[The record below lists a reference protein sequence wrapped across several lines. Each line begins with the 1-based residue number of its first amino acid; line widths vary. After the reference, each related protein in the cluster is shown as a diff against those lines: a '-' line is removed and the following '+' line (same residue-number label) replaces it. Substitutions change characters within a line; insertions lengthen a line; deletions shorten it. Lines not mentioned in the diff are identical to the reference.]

1 MKALRETLKETWHF
15 YKKTL
20 ILIAH
25 GSKAYYGWCF
35 LLLAIIIIGFIFY
48 LKQHDVGL
56 IATNMNDQVSW
67 GLYIA
72 NFTYLVGAAAAAV
85 LLVIPSYVYH
95 FKPIKEIVVLGELFA
110 ASSIVMA
117 ILFVMVDL
125 GRLDRVW
132 HMIPFIGSINFPQS
146 LLAWDVLALNGYL
159 FLNLLIPVYLLIKFY
174 YRKEPN
180 WKFILPFILLSI
192 PMAVAIHTVTAFLYN
207 GLPARPFWNASILA
221 PRFLASAFCS
231 GPAIIIIIFQIIRK
245 VSVYNIQIEDEA
257 LFKISELIAY
267 AMFLNLFLL
276 SAELYKEY
284 YSQTV
289 HIASFK
295 YLFEGLHGHNQLVPW
310 IWAAMAMNVIAFFLF
325 LVPHTRKRLST
336 LNLGCILI
344 IIGVWIEKGPGFV
357 IPGFVP
363 DPLGEIY
370 VYVPNL
376 LELMVSFGIW
386 ATGLLIFTLLMK
398 VAIPIETGKFC
409 YSKYEKEKT
418 ALSFPFNGTSLP
430 PDGFLITC
438 RTDTTK
444 MVV

>member
-1 MKALRETLKETWHF
+1 MEKLQGILNETWHF
-15 YKKTL
+15 YKRTL
-20 ILIAH
+20 TLVVTGSKLYYAWCFSLIAIIVA
-25 GSKAYYGWCF
+25 GF
-35 LLLAIIIIGFIFY
+35 LFY
-48 LKQHDVGL
+48 LKQHEVGL

-110 ASSIVMA
+110 TSSIVMA

-125 GRLDRVW
+125 GRLDRFW
-132 HMIPFIGSINFPQS
+132 HMIPFIGSMNFPAS

-180 WKFILPFILLSI
+180 WKFILPFILASI

-336 LNLGCILI
+336 LNLGCLLI
-344 IIGVWIEKGPGFV
+344 IVGVWIEKGPGFV

-386 ATGLLIFTLLMK
+386 AVGLLVFTLLMK
-398 VAIPIETGKFC
+398 VALPIVSEKFSH
-409 YSKYEKEKT
+409 SKYEKEKT
-418 ALSFPFNGTSLP
+418 AL
-430 PDGFLITC
+430 
-438 RTDTTK
+438 
-444 MVV
+444 

>member
-1 MKALRETLKETWHF
+1 MEGLLDTLKETWHF
-15 YKKTL
+15 YKKTA
-20 ILIAH
+20 ILAVK
-25 GSKAYYGWCF
+25 GSKTYYAWC
-35 LLLAIIIIGFIFY
+35 LLLMAFIGTGVFFY
-48 LKQHDVGL
+48 LRQHEAGL
-56 IATNMNDQVSW
+56 IATNMTDQVSW

-85 LLVIPSYVYH
+85 LLVIPAYIYQ

-125 GRLDRVW
+125 GRLDRFW
-132 HMIPFIGSINFPQS
+132 HMIPLIGSMNFPQS

-159 FLNLLIPVYLLIKFY
+159 FLNLFIPIYLLVKFY

-180 WKFILPFILLSI
+180 WHFILPFILLSI

-231 GPAIIIIIFQIIRK
+231 GPAIIILIFQIIRR
-245 VSVYNIQIEDEA
+245 VSSIKLEDDA

-284 YSQTV
+284 YSHTV
-289 HIASFK
+289 HMESFR
-295 YLFEGLHGHNQLVPW
+295 YLFQGLHGHNQLVPW
-310 IWAAMAMNVIAFFLF
+310 IWAAMTMNVIAFLIFLI
-325 LVPHTRKRLST
+325 PYTRKRLAT
-336 LNLGCILI
+336 LNLGCLLVIV
-344 IIGVWIEKGPGFV
+344 GVWIEKGPGFV

-363 DPLGEIY
+363 DPLGEIHEY
-370 VYVPNL
+370 IPNL
-376 LELMVSFGIW
+376 LELMVSLGIW

-398 VAIPIETGKFC
+398 VAIPIETGEFTHVAYVERAFRSEEEREAWKISSSGKF
-409 YSKYEKEKT
+409 
-418 ALSFPFNGTSLP
+418 
-430 PDGFLITC
+430 
-438 RTDTTK
+438 
-444 MVV
+444 

>member
-1 MKALRETLKETWHF
+1 MEKLRELLNETWHF
-15 YKKTL
+15 YKRTL
-20 ILIAH
+20 SLVVR
-25 GSKAYYGWCF
+25 GSKLYYAWCF
-35 LLLAIIIIGFIFY
+35 TLLAFIIVGFIFY

-72 NFTYLVGAAAAAV
+72 NFTYLVGVAAAAV

-125 GRLDRVW
+125 GRLDRFW
-132 HMIPFIGSINFPQS
+132 HMIPFIGSMNFPAS

-159 FLNLLIPVYLLIKFY
+159 FLNLLVPIYLLVKFY

-180 WKFILPFILLSI
+180 WKFILPFILVSI

-245 VSVYNIQIEDEA
+245 ISAVKLEDEA
-257 LFKISELIAY
+257 LFKIAELIAY

-295 YLFEGLHGHNQLVPW
+295 YLFEGLHDHNQLVPW
-310 IWAAMAMNVIAFFLF
+310 IWAAMTMNVIAFIIFLI
-325 LVPHTRKRLST
+325 PATRKRLGT

-363 DPLGEIY
+363 DPLGEIHEY
-370 VYVPNL
+370 IPNL

-386 ATGLLIFTLLMK
+386 ALGLLIFTLLMK
-398 VAIPIETGKFC
+398 VAIPIETGKFTHTE
-409 YSKYEKEKT
+409 YEREVTDYKTLSK
-418 ALSFPFNGTSLP
+418 TS
-430 PDGFLITC
+430 I
-438 RTDTTK
+438 R
-444 MVV
+444 

>member
-1 MKALRETLKETWHF
+1 MEKLRETLEESWHF
-15 YKKTL
+15 YKRTLTL
-20 ILIAH
+20 IIH
-25 GSKAYYGWCF
+25 GSKVYYAWC
-35 LLLAIIIIGFIFY
+35 LTLLAFIIVGFIFY
-48 LKQHDVGL
+48 LKQHEVGL

-125 GRLDRVW
+125 GRLDRFW
-132 HMIPFIGSINFPQS
+132 HMLPLIGSMNFPQS
-146 LLAWDVLALNGYL
+146 LLAWDVLVLNGYL
-159 FLNLLIPVYLLIKFY
+159 FLNIFIPIYLLVKFY

-180 WKFILPFILLSI
+180 WKFILPFILASI
-192 PMAVAIHTVTAFLYN
+192 PWAVAIHTVTAFLYN

-245 VSVYNIQIEDEA
+245 VSVSHIEIEDEA

-276 SAELYKEY
+276 SAELFKEY

-289 HIASFK
+289 HVASFK
-295 YLFEGLHGHNQLVPW
+295 YLFEGLHGHNLLVPW
-310 IWAAMAMNVIAFFLF
+310 IWAAMAMNVIAFSIFLI
-325 LVPHTRKRLST
+325 PKTRKRLST
-336 LNLGCILI
+336 LNLGCLLI
-344 IIGVWIEKGPGFV
+344 IVGVWIEKGPGFV

-363 DPLGEIY
+363 DPLGEIHEY
-370 VYVPNL
+370 IPNL
-376 LELMVSFGIW
+376 LELMTSFGIW
-386 ATGLLIFTLLMK
+386 ALGLLMFTLLMK
-398 VAIPIETGKFC
+398 VAIPIETGEFTHKE
-409 YSKYEKEKT
+409 YEKEV
-418 ALSFPFNGTSLP
+418 
-430 PDGFLITC
+430 
-438 RTDTTK
+438 TTIRPY
-444 MVV
+444 

>member
-1 MKALRETLKETWHF
+1 MEKFQETLNETWHF
-15 YKKTL
+15 YKRTL
-20 ILIAH
+20 TLVAT
-25 GSKAYYGWCF
+25 GSRLYYAWCF
-35 LLLAIIIIGFIFY
+35 FLLAMIATGLLFY
-48 LKQHDVGL
+48 LKQHEMGL

-110 ASSIVMA
+110 ASAIVMA

-125 GRLDRVW
+125 GRLDRFW
-132 HMIPFIGSINFPQS
+132 HMIPFFGSMNFPQS

-159 FLNLLIPVYLLIKFY
+159 FLNLLIPVYLLVKFY

-245 VSVYNIQIEDEA
+245 VSVHHIEIEDQA

-276 SAELYKEY
+276 SAELFKEY

-289 HIASFK
+289 HVASFK

-310 IWAAMAMNVIAFFLF
+310 IWAAMTMNVIAFIIFLI
-325 LVPHTRKRLST
+325 PQTRKRLTT
-336 LNLGCILI
+336 LNIGCLLI

-370 VYVPNL
+370 EYIPNL

-398 VAIPIETGKFC
+398 VAIPIETGDFIQTE
-409 YSKYEKEKT
+409 YEKRGT
-418 ALSFPFNGTSLP
+418 AW
-430 PDGFLITC
+430 
-438 RTDTTK
+438 RHH
-444 MVV
+444 

>member
-1 MKALRETLKETWHF
+1 MEKWQNILSETWHF
-15 YKKTL
+15 YKRTL
-20 ILIAH
+20 NLVVTGSKLYYAWSLSLIA
-25 GSKAYYGWCF
+25 
-35 LLLAIIIIGFIFY
+35 IIMIGLFFY
-48 LKQHDVGL
+48 MKQHEIGL

-110 ASSIVMA
+110 ASAVVMA

-125 GRLDRVW
+125 GRLDRFW
-132 HMIPFIGSINFPQS
+132 HMLPFIGWMNFPQS

-159 FLNLLIPVYLLIKFY
+159 FLNLLIPIYLLVKYY
-174 YRKEPN
+174 YRKNPN
-180 WKFILPFILLSI
+180 WKFILPFILASI
-192 PMAVAIHTVTAFLYN
+192 PWAVSIHTVTAFLYN

-231 GPAIIIIIFQIIRK
+231 GPALIIIIFQIIRK
-245 VSVYNIQIEDEA
+245 VSIHRIEIEDEA

-276 SAELYKEY
+276 SAELFKEY

-289 HIASFK
+289 HIASFR
-295 YLFEGLHGHNQLVPW
+295 YLFEGLHGHNVLVPW
-310 IWAAMAMNVIAFFLF
+310 IWAAMTMNVIAFFIF
-325 LVPHTRKRLST
+325 LIPQTRKRLTT
-336 LNLGCILI
+336 LNLGCLLI

-363 DPLGEIY
+363 DPLGEIF
-370 VYVPNL
+370 VYIPNL
-376 LELMVSFGIW
+376 LELMISFGIW
-386 ATGLLIFTLLMK
+386 ATGLLMFTLLMK
-398 VAIPIETGKFC
+398 VAIPIVTSKFTHTE
-409 YSKYEKEKT
+409 YEEKVS
-418 ALSFPFNGTSLP
+418 AFKASLKKP
-430 PDGFLITC
+430 IG
-438 RTDTTK
+438 
-444 MVV
+444 

>member
-1 MKALRETLKETWHF
+1 VAKGNTLYYAWCF
-15 YKKTL
+15 S
-20 ILIAH
+20 LIA
-25 GSKAYYGWCF
+25 
-35 LLLAIIIIGFIFY
+35 IIVVGLRFY
-48 LKQHDVGL
+48 LMQHEVGL
-56 IATNMNDQVSW
+56 IATHMNDQVSW

-110 ASSIVMA
+110 ASSIIMA

-125 GRLDRVW
+125 GRIDRFW
-132 HMIPFIGSINFPQS
+132 HMIPFVGKMNFPQS

-159 FLNLLIPVYLLIKFY
+159 FLNLLIPIYLLVKFY

-245 VSVYNIQIEDEA
+245 VSISHIEIEDEA

-276 SAELYKEY
+276 SAELFKEY

-289 HIASFK
+289 HIASFR

-310 IWAAMAMNVIAFFLF
+310 IWAAMVMNVIAFIIFLI
-325 LVPHTRKRLST
+325 PQTRKRLTT
-336 LNLGCILI
+336 LNLGCLLI

-357 IPGFVP
+357 VPGFVP

-370 VYVPNL
+370 EYIPNL
-376 LELMVSFGIW
+376 VELMVSFGIW

-398 VAIPIETGKFC
+398 VAIPIETGKFTHTE
-409 YSKYEKEKT
+409 YEEKIT
-418 ALSFPFNGTSLP
+418 ALRPH
-430 PDGFLITC
+430 
-438 RTDTTK
+438 
-444 MVV
+444 